1 MSSAVAGRFPSLLRW
16 LGITLVVLLAL
27 QLLAV
32 LSVNGWGEESF
43 RQLLSSTLITQ
54 SPMALVGMLLMLLG
68 ARLEDPRS
76 GPTPLRWTVCVIS
89 GVLALALLFTVPA
102 TISGDQSLSDQTNQ
116 SLQAQRGQLELAK
129 AQLDNPKVLEQVIEQ
144 GVQNGQIPEAASD
157 EEKKKAARAFMESQ
171 LQQAENQIKQA
182 ETRRD
187 LALNQRRIGGTGTA
201 VVLVIAFALLALAAV
216 L

>member
-1 MSSAVAGRFPSLLRW
+1 M
-16 LGITLVVLLAL
+16 
-27 QLLAV
+27 
-32 LSVNGWGEESF
+32 
-43 RQLLSSTLITQ
+43 
-54 SPMALVGMLLMLLG
+54 
-68 ARLEDPRS
+68 
-76 GPTPLRWTVCVIS
+76 
-89 GVLALALLFTVPA
+89 ALLFTVPA

-157 EEKKKAARAFMESQ
+157 EEKQKAARAFMESQ
-171 LQQAENQIKQA
+171 LQQAENQIQQA